1 MTKQKVTAPAAPVK
15 KKAALPAKKAALAAN
30 KARVGKTVIRFKEI
44 PADATVIEVSTP
56 ITRHKVTPPIP
67 KGPDLTPSTTGS
79 RIRARRLELG
89 MSLNRAAQEIGC
101 TATTLKRWEEG
112 DIKSLKDSR
121 LNDIARALKT
131 TSADL
136 LGLQEYTVSL
146 PGVKAVKS
154 SKRVPVKTGSAKS
167 VKSVNLIS
175 GTNGDVILPPDVDAE
190 YVYTMPSDAM
200 INARIFK
207 GDQVYIK
214 RIKSSEEVSNGEI
227 ALIVTDNKTLLR
239 RVYRFQGYMDL
250 RAENPTYPPIT
261 FEGLAQTGV
270 EIIGKAV
277 AFMAVL

>member
-1 MTKQKVTAPAAPVK
+1 MTKEKAAPSKTVVRTKGSLPVK
-15 KKAALPAKKAALAAN
+15 QPNQASKIQRRARLPKSAVIDPAKEQTIIEVKLPVTGN
-30 KARVGKTVIRFKEI
+30 KAI
-44 PADATVIEVSTP
+44 PPVSTLP
-56 ITRHKVTPPIP
+56 
-67 KGPDLTPSTTGS
+67 TTGD

-89 MSLNRAAQEIGC
+89 MSLNRTAQEIGC

-136 LGLQEYTVSL
+136 LGIQEYTVSL
-146 PGVKAVKS
+146 PGVKAAKS
-154 SKRVPVKTGSAKS
+154 SRRVPIKSSAKA
-167 VKSVNLIS
+167 VKSVSLVS
-175 GTNGDVILPPDVDAE
+175 DKTGDAILPDGIEAE
-190 YVYTMPSDAM
+190 YVYTMPNDAM

-214 RIKSSEEVSNGEI
+214 RVKSNEEVKNGDI
-227 ALIVTDNKTLLR
+227 ALVVTDNKTLLR
-239 RVYRFQGYMDL
+239 RVYRFKGYMDL
-250 RAENPTYPPIT
+250 RSENPRYEPIT